1 MHDPV
6 LWPSLRCQHGPLV
19 TADDRQRTD
28 CQAGR
33 QDMLLRERQ
42 GCVPYPALA
51 PCLWRLHA
59 DRCAHAYPTPASG
72 GARLGDRAR
81 ADDAEL
87 HACPGFRAQRAI
99 ADVRGPQQPQLRAH
113 ACVAGVVRVPRGC
126 GGASGGSLGGPARVA
141 LGLGGRPAPPALV
154 AARRERV
161 PAAAGGRCGGGRGR
175 CGAPPLPRAC
185 AERGPRVRDAA
196 ADVTAL
202 CVVCSVRSYAAPVSS
217 LCSCP
222 AWRGHG
228 EAVFYQK
235 QAEERRAFDFT
246 DTAVRSYPA
255 CV

>member
-72 GARLGDRAR
+72 GARLGERAR

-87 HACPGFRAQRAI
+87 HACPGFHAQRAI
-99 ADVRGPQQPQLRAH
+99 ADVRGPQQPQLCTH

-126 GGASGGSLGGPARVA
+126 GGAFRGSLGGPARVA

-154 AARRERV
+154 AAHRERV
-161 PAAAGGRCGGGRGR
+161 PAAAGGVAGV
-175 CGAPPLPRAC
+175 GAAA
-185 AERGPRVRDAA
+185 AERTAGRRAEARGWDSAQQGWHTRRRGSLPGAVLQRGARAA
-196 ADVTAL
+196 A
-202 CVVCSVRSYAAPVSS
+202 
-217 LCSCP
+217 
-222 AWRGHG
+222 
-228 EAVFYQK
+228 Q
-235 QAEERRAFDFT
+235 
-246 DTAVRSYPA
+246 
-255 CV
+255 

>member
-72 GARLGDRAR
+72 GARLGERAR

-87 HACPGFRAQRAI
+87 HACPGFHAQRAI
-99 ADVRGPQQPQLRAH
+99 ADVRGPQQPQLCTH

-154 AARRERV
+154 AAHRERV
-161 PAAAGGRCGGGRGR
+161 PAAAGGVAGV
-175 CGAPPLPRAC
+175 GAAA
-185 AERGPRVRDAA
+185 AERTAGRRAEARGWDSAQQGWHTRRRGSLPGAVLQRGARAA
-196 ADVTAL
+196 A
-202 CVVCSVRSYAAPVSS
+202 
-217 LCSCP
+217 
-222 AWRGHG
+222 
-228 EAVFYQK
+228 Q
-235 QAEERRAFDFT
+235 
-246 DTAVRSYPA
+246 
-255 CV
+255 

>member
-59 DRCAHAYPTPASG
+59 DRCAHASPTPARG
-72 GARLGDRAR
+72 GARVGERAR

-161 PAAAGGRCGGGRGR
+161 PAAAGGRCGGGRGGSGADGGQA
-175 CGAPPLPRAC
+175 CG
-185 AERGPRVRDAA
+185 GPGLGQR
-196 ADVTAL
+196 TAGMAHQA
-202 CVVCSVRSYAAPVSS
+202 SWF
-217 LCSCP
+217 P
-222 AWRGHG
+222 ARRT
-228 EAVFYQK
+228 AS
-235 QAEERRAFDFT
+235 ERRLRCSAGSSR
-246 DTAVRSYPA
+246 ASVCKRQRPHQG
-255 CV
+255 